1 MDLVVLTLVLGVP
14 STLFAVVLLQR
25 LFIAVF
31 WYWLAWLFALL
42 SAVISSQLGFLPS
55 IGPLA
60 HSVITNAHIGAFIGF
75 LVATALVSL
84 GKRKRQAQQKND
96 ARFTFSARLLTHLNL
111 FYLLVAIVHLTYRL
125 SLVGAADILLFQIRQ
140 DFLAQRDP
148 LRITQFSSIVF
159 TLMLPIFALLAAEDF
174 EKRTVRLKRLL
185 PLYLAGLIHGI
196 AMGGRIWLLMPIL
209 YYVFSYLLLPQV
221 KDRFSQQIILK
232 RIRLLP
238 VIIVLL
244 FVMLGGMKSTTIA
257 TATDTGR
264 WYQNPSGILSPAV
277 YAGVALASLDATA
290 WNAAQV
296 RPLQGQLLFSWFAER
311 LNNMGL
317 LSRYM
322 TQEEVIR
329 RDLVYQVDW
338 RVSATQCTVLCLV
351 VGDFGIPNVMPV
363 MAVLMGVCQL
373 VSAGWQGK
381 GYVRQ
386 VLATIAVMA
395 AFMTVQDTWFG
406 IPANAVGIIATIPLT
421 VLIHQYNKKDAIHN
435 RRAMLREQLVNPLP
449 APVQDQRSKE
459 MGRR

>member
-1 MDLVVLTLVLGVP
+1 
-14 STLFAVVLLQR
+14 
-25 LFIAVF
+25 
-31 WYWLAWLFALL
+31 
-42 SAVISSQLGFLPS
+42 
-55 IGPLA
+55 
-60 HSVITNAHIGAFIGF
+60 
-75 LVATALVSL
+75 
-84 GKRKRQAQQKND
+84 
-96 ARFTFSARLLTHLNL
+96 
-111 FYLLVAIVHLTYRL
+111 
-125 SLVGAADILLFQIRQ
+125 
-140 DFLAQRDP
+140 
-148 LRITQFSSIVF
+148 
-159 TLMLPIFALLAAEDF
+159 
-174 EKRTVRLKRLL
+174 
-185 PLYLAGLIHGI
+185 
-196 AMGGRIWLLMPIL
+196 MPIL

-244 FVMLGGMKSTTIA
+244 FVILGGLKSTTVG
-257 TATDTGR
+257 TATDASR
-264 WYQNPSGILSPAV
+264 WYQNPSGVLSPVV

-329 RDLVYQVDW
+329 RDLVYQIDW

-363 MAVLMGVCQL
+363 MAMLMGVCQL
-373 VSAGWQGK
+373 VSVGWQGK
-381 GYVRQ
+381 VHFRQ

-421 VLIHQYNKKDAIHN
+421 LLIRQYNRKDEILC
-435 RRAMLREQLVNPLP
+435 RRAMLREQLANPLP
-449 APVQDQRSKE
+449 AMVQEQRSEAVSK
-459 MGRR
+459 R